1 MSLASFGRRGG
12 GDFDP
17 DGRVTIARLQ
27 DEIARLNAR
36 IERDDSAYR
45 GANKTIAILIKKAG
59 GKVVITRDDIADLDP
74 NTELVSY
81 ETDDARFDGSIT
93 ISVKL

>member
-1 MSLASFGRRGG
+1 MSLASFGRRGD
-12 GDFDP
+12 DFDP
-17 DGRVTIARLQ
+17 DGRCTIARLRA
-27 DEIARLNAR
+27 EIARLNAR
-36 IERDDSAYR
+36 IERDDKAYR

-81 ETDDARFDGSIT
+81 ETDDGSIT